1 MGNTGLSCQTGPAPI
16 ALPIAM
22 PTDFLHHLLRQARRL
37 GGPRRTVVC
46 PPALLQWSS
55 APAANWR
62 AGLRQWL
69 STGWKPSANSLSD
82 AARHPPAHP
91 GVGDARLGRVRNEFL
106 QALDDI
112 RTQQVG
118 MLQGRIRI
126 ARSLRELWHLRP
138 EVFKLVAL
146 HFSQAEAQCRLDR
159 LNRHFPTRSPR
170 SGFAP
175 LDPHPAES
183 RPSVRK

>member
-1 MGNTGLSCQTGPAPI
+1 MFTKIIYSLR
-16 ALPIAM
+16 
-22 PTDFLHHLLRQARRL
+22 RQAVHFGSRR
-37 GGPRRTVVC
+37 RIEVC
-46 PPALLQWSS
+46 PPALLQGTVGLS
-55 APAANWR
+55 PGWR
-62 AGLRQWL
+62 GWL
-69 STGWKPSANSLSD
+69 QTGWNASAGGAPGQPQQVANGSD
-82 AARHPPAHP
+82 DP
-91 GVGDARLGRVRNEFL
+91 RLRRVRDEFL
-106 QALDDI
+106 QSLQDI

-170 SGFAP
+170 SGFGL
-175 LDPHPAES
+175 LDGPPARDRNANRS
-183 RPSVRK
+183 